1 MSSINTS
8 QFLDTFSNVGL
19 RKNYTMLESTILEDG
34 SNSIRFSSPVLRMG
48 KIKSVQF
55 NYKSPSKL

>member
-1 MSSINTS
+1 MNTS
-8 QFLDTFSNVGL
+8 QFLDSASTIGL

-34 SNSIRFSSPVLRMG
+34 SNTIRYTSPVLRMG

-55 NYKSPSKL
+55 NYKSPSKV

>member
-1 MSSINTS
+1 MNTS
-8 QFLDTFSNVGL
+8 QLFDSVSNIGL

-55 NYKSPSKL
+55 NYKSPSKI